1 MLKSR
6 AKIYSKMVRK
16 KRQREAPVDFGIA
29 GLGLGRGVGE
39 RVNPI
44 PEGVIGLKEEDLPY
58 MTNVLNMCR
67 IVRIGQIYF
76 TVLSRLGV
84 SMFRN
89 IFTFLLYVR
98 CH

>member
-44 PEGVIGLKEEDLPY
+44 PEGVIGLKEDDLPY
-58 MTNVLNMCR
+58 TISAQRAGGIALAAHKSKVQNITNDKCV
-67 IVRIGQIYF
+67 
-76 TVLSRLGV
+76 
-84 SMFRN
+84 
-89 IFTFLLYVR
+89 
-98 CH
+98 